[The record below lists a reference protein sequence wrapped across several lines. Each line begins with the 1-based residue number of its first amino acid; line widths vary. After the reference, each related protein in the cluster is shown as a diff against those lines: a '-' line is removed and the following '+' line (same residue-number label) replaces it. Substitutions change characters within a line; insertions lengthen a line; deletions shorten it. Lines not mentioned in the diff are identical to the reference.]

1 MKARKRSI
9 RHVNEEEAIS
19 IIWRALSINR
29 TDPFDDDVAWT
40 TNSPKKSL
48 LALKSDMFISVTDA
62 PKEMSLGQMAT
73 KAVTSCVSDF
83 AAKGLQPSFGIIS
96 IAIPRADSSEKNL
109 SSIAE
114 ALRRVSRLYKFK
126 IIGGDM
132 NSSKSGMVFDV
143 TLGTFADG
151 LIRRKGAKPGDLV
164 GVSGRFG
171 LESSGL
177 KILLD
182 HFNATLRFKDKAVD
196 SVLKPTAKLELGL
209 KISRHLTSSID
220 SSDGLAI
227 SLYHLA
233 ESSRVDISIDQIPI
247 EEGVERFAR
256 MNGLEAEDL
265 ALFGGEEYELVFTF
279 NSKHE
284 EMLRSQGILVIGTV
298 GSLSGGKPRVSYKDR
313 IIPRKGWIHNV

>member
-1 MKARKRSI
+1 M
-9 RHVNEEEAIS
+9 NEEEAIS
-19 IIWRALSINR
+19 IIWRALSINQR
-29 TDPFDDDVAWT
+29 DPFDDDVAWT
-40 TNSPKKSL
+40 TNRPEKGL
-48 LALKSDMFISVTDA
+48 LALKSDMFVSGTDA

-83 AAKGLQPSFGIIS
+83 AAKGLQPSFGVMS
-96 IAIPRADSSEKNL
+96 IAIPKTDSSEKNV

-143 TLGTFADG
+143 TLGTFADR
-151 LIRRKGAKPGDLV
+151 LIRRRGAKPGDLV

-171 LESSGL
+171 MESSGL

-182 HFNATLRFKDKAVD
+182 HSSATLGFKRKAVD

-209 KISRHLTSSID
+209 KISKYLTSSID

-247 EEGVERFAR
+247 EEGVERFAK

-279 NSKHE
+279 NSRHE
-284 EMLRSQGILVIGTV
+284 ETLRGLGILVIGTV
-298 GSLSGGKPRVSYKDR
+298 ESMSGGKPRVCYEER
-313 IIPRKGWIHNV
+313 IIPRKGWIHND

>member
-1 MKARKRSI
+1 MKARKRVTK
-9 RHVNEEEAIS
+9 HVNEEEAIS
-19 IIWRALSINR
+19 IIWRALSNR
-29 TDPFDDDVAWT
+29 SDPFDDDVAWT
-40 TNSPKKSL
+40 TNSPEKSL
-48 LALKSDMFISVTDA
+48 LALKSDMFVSGTDA

-83 AAKGLQPSFGIIS
+83 AAKGLQPSFGIMS
-96 IAIPRADSSEKNL
+96 IAISKRDSSEKNI
-109 SSIAE
+109 SSIAN

-151 LIRRKGAKPGDLV
+151 LIRRRGAKPGDLV

-182 HFNATLRFKDKAVD
+182 HSNATQRFKGKAVD

-209 KISRHLTSSID
+209 KISKYLTSSID

-233 ESSRVDISIDQIPI
+233 ESSRVGIVIDRIPI
-247 EEGVERFAR
+247 EEGVARFAR
-256 MNGLEAEDL
+256 MNRLEAEDL

-279 NSKHE
+279 NRKHE
-284 EMLRSQGILVIGTV
+284 EKLRSLGVLVIGTV
-298 GSLSGGKPRVSYKDR
+298 ESIKGGKPRVYYRDR
-313 IIPRKGWIHNV
+313 ILPRKGWIHND

>member
-1 MKARKRSI
+1 MKARKRAT

-19 IIWRALSINR
+19 IIWRALTKRN
-29 TDPFDDDVAWT
+29 DPFDDDVAWT
-40 TNSPKKSL
+40 ANSPKKRL
-48 LALKSDMFISVTDA
+48 LAVKSDMFVSGTDA
-62 PKEMSLGQMAT
+62 PKEMNFGQMAT

-83 AAKGLQPSFGIIS
+83 AAKGLQPSFGIMS
-96 IAIPRADSSEKNL
+96 IAIPRTDSSKKNI
-109 SSIAE
+109 SSIAD
-114 ALRRVSRLYKFK
+114 ALRRASKLYKFK

-143 TLGTFADG
+143 TLGSFADG
-151 LIRRKGAKPGDLV
+151 LIKRKGAKPGDLV

-182 HFNATLRFKDKAVD
+182 HSNSTLRFKGKAVD

-209 KISRHLTSSID
+209 KISKYLTSSID

-233 ESSRVDISIDQIPI
+233 ESSRVDISIDRIPI
-247 EEGVERFAR
+247 EVGVARFAR
-256 MNGLEAEDL
+256 MNRLSAEDL
-265 ALFGGEEYELVFTF
+265 ALFGGEEYELVLTF
-279 NSKHE
+279 DSKHE
-284 EMLRSQGILVIGTV
+284 EMLRSQGILVIGKV
-298 GSLSGGKPRVSYKDR
+298 ESIRGGKPRVSYKDR
-313 IIPRKGWIHNV
+313 IIPRKGWIHND